1 MVVTGLSEQ
10 DAAHANSTVDP
21 KLVRL
26 PRLDGIRA
34 LAVLLVLFF
43 HGGFSWAGGGFF
55 GVDVFFVLSGFLIT
69 GLLLSEFAQ
78 TATLCLGR
86 FWVHR
91 IRRLMPA
98 LLALLVVVGLWAE
111 FCAPSNSLHQTRVD
125 ALSSLFYA
133 NNWNLAHGTQG
144 YFAALSSAIPRPL
157 LHTWSLSIEEQF
169 YLIWP
174 VVVLIVLKLTRSLRL
189 LFAIALTG
197 AVASAVEMALLI
209 HGGVNQARVYY
220 GTDTRSQAVL
230 IGAALAVLL
239 SHPLRNV
246 TDRPQRV
253 TLSLVR
259 PIALSPIAKRLLSL
273 AGALSFLGLLLLA
286 TQVNDQTVWFYHGGF
301 FLFSVITAALIASV
315 VLLPEARWASFLEL
329 RPVRYIG
336 AISYGLYLW
345 HWPLFLF
352 LNHERTGL
360 GGVDLFA
367 LRMGCTFLVAALSLK
382 FLELPI
388 RRGSLHGLRGAAVL
402 VVSIALV
409 AGLLL
414 AGTSG
419 GTSALQQQGPA
430 GKLQRLLSETTNQT
444 LKYTNDGTQPM
455 VPVVSSSG
463 SGPNRLLVLGDS
475 EAVFLS
481 VGLQG
486 VATQAGMTF
495 AQDGVLGCGYVN
507 TPSLLDGVLQPGK
520 VGMRGFPAQF
530 VPCATQLTRWTADVT
545 AFQPDLILLVNGAFD
560 VHDQFFMGKWTNILN
575 PDFARHERSAIQLA
589 VDTLKPSGA
598 TIVLTTAP
606 FYHQPEQLDGSPW
619 PEDDPARVRTYNRI
633 VEEIAAAN
641 APQVKVLDI
650 NKILDPTGVFAPTF
664 QGAPYFMDDGIHLN
678 STGATLLSKQIIP
691 QLSEWAQQSRA
702 ARLSGPS
709 DH

>member
-1 MVVTGLSEQ
+1 VTGLSEQ
-10 DAAHANSTVDP
+10 DATHANSTVDP

-78 TATLCLGR
+78 TATLRLGR

-125 ALSSLFYA
+125 ALSSLFYV

-239 SHPLRNV
+239 SHPLRKV

-301 FLFSVITAALIASV
+301 FLFSVITAVLIASV

-352 LNHERTGL
+352 LNHGRTGL
-360 GGVDLFA
+360 SGVALFT
-367 LRMGCTFLVAALSLK
+367 LRVACTFLVAALSLK
-382 FLELPI
+382 FLEMPI
-388 RRGSLHGLRGAAVL
+388 RRGSLRGLPAAGVL
-402 VVSIALV
+402 VGSI
-409 AGLLL
+409 LLIASL
-414 AGTSG
+414 LIAATAEGSVTSQ
-419 GTSALQQQGPA
+419 SASSRQLE
-430 GKLQRLLSETTNQT
+430 RLIAAANSHDSAA
-444 LKYTNDGTQPM
+444 YTNDGMQAL
-455 VPVVSSSG
+455 VPTM
-463 SGPNRLLVLGDS
+463 GPAGTGPERLLVLGDS
-475 EAVFLS
+475 EAAFLS
-481 VGLQG
+481 AGLDG
-486 VATQAGMTF
+486 VASHAGLAY
-495 AQDGVLGCGYVN
+495 AQDGVMGCGFLN
-507 TPSLLDGVLQPGK
+507 SPSRLSGTLHSGNAGL
-520 VGMRGFPAQF
+520 RGSAPDI
-530 VPCATQLTRWTADVT
+530 VPCTTQLTRWVADVD
-545 AFQPDLILLVNGAFD
+545 AFHPDVILVVNGSMEVRDHAQNGRW
-560 VHDQFFMGKWTNILN
+560 VNILN
-575 PDFARHERSAIQLA
+575 PEFSRLERQEIQA
-589 VDTLKPSGA
+589 SVTALKPSGA

-606 FYHQPEQLDGSPW
+606 YYHQPEQLDGSPW